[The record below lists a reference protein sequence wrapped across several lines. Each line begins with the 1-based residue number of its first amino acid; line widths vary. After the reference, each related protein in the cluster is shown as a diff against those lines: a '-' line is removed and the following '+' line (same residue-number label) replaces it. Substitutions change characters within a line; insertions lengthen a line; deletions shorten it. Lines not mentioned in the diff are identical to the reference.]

1 MLDNMCLCGME
12 GGKMSYQE
20 TSKNEV
26 VFMFTAWLEKLL
38 HYAKLD
44 YIKKEK
50 DRFYIISID
59 VIPEYH
65 LSYEPSF
72 KTKHE
77 KFENEKLE
85 DAFLSLTELRK
96 KVIYLYFIQGY
107 TTDEIAKMLNLNP
120 KNVNKI
126 KERALSSLR
135 NILLDR

>member
-1 MLDNMCLCGME
+1 MLDNICLCGME

-20 TSKNEV
+20 TNKNEV

-85 DAFLSLTELRK
+85 DAFFSLTELRK
-96 KVIYLYFIQGY
+96 KVIYLYFIQGF